1 MKLFYTTIALWLSLT
16 CVGQS
21 LYLSTTSGDIHSLDI
36 TTCDLRLVCATGL
49 GIGDLALSKEETLY
63 AIIANGELY
72 EIDTITGGSEFVYDF
87 DGQAYNSLTIDE
99 QGVFYASGSQ
109 GLLAT
114 YDTNTGI
121 GGILGNMGARAT
133 GDLTFYQG
141 DLYAA
146 VREDRILKVNI
157 ESPSESEVV
166 VDENILGDVWGIVSH
181 SDGTCSDIT
190 AYMISGGLDQ
200 NGLPINSAIYGVDF
214 ELSIFIEIC
223 QLPLLI
229 TGGASSF
236 EYLAA
241 DPLRIDSVHIV
252 DAQCL
257 QNNGLLEVYTE
268 GGEGVVSYQLN
279 NNMPQADYIFTN
291 LFDGQYLV
299 TVMDANNC
307 NDTLTVA
314 VETSGLPVQVELTS
328 QPTVCG
334 LMTGSISG
342 SYSSDNLPLMYSIDD
357 GVSFSSM
364 LQFTNLAAGNYE
376 LLVEDATGC
385 QTRTFVSVPAETA
398 AGIVSVDVIPLAC
411 TGPSGIITVQANIG
425 EVTYSLD
432 AELYQSSNVF
442 DVAVAG
448 QYTVYIQDINGCT
461 DQDTVTLSPLVIDT
475 IGTVVA
481 TNTTCGLPNG
491 QIEVEPTAGAVYS
504 ITESD
509 YSSAT
514 MWTELSAGQYTVSM
528 IDGGGCLT
536 QRTAVLEASVPV
548 EISEYQATNAECG
561 QANGTATVSLSSAVS
576 SLLEVYYNNDYL
588 GGDLTITDLPAGMAT
603 IKVVESQDGCRDSIA
618 VEIGQDECAFAVP
631 NVFSPNGD
639 GTNERLVIALHP
651 DAQVRFA
658 DFFIYDRY
666 GNLVSDI
673 SSAQISERELSWDGT
688 FGGIAAESGVY
699 TYSLTLVNPNGGVDH
714 VLGDIT
720 LLR

>member
-279 NNMPQADYIFTN
+279 NNMPQADYIFN
-291 LFDGQYLV
+291 R
-299 TVMDANNC
+299 
-307 NDTLTVA
+307 
-314 VETSGLPVQVELTS
+314 
-328 QPTVCG
+328 
-334 LMTGSISG
+334 
-342 SYSSDNLPLMYSIDD
+342 
-357 GVSFSSM
+357 
-364 LQFTNLAAGNYE
+364 
-376 LLVEDATGC
+376 GC
-385 QTRTFVSVPAETA
+385 RDF
-398 AGIVSVDVIPLAC
+398 GLAC
-411 TGPSGIITVQANIG
+411 TGRAHKSA
-425 EVTYSLD
+425 YSVRTHD
-432 AELYQSSNVF
+432 GKYQWF
-442 DVAVAG
+442 
-448 QYTVYIQDINGCT
+448 IQ
-461 DQDTVTLSPLVIDT
+461 Q
-475 IGTVVA
+475 
-481 TNTTCGLPNG
+481 
-491 QIEVEPTAGAVYS
+491 
-504 ITESD
+504 
-509 YSSAT
+509 
-514 MWTELSAGQYTVSM
+514 
-528 IDGGGCLT
+528 
-536 QRTAVLEASVPV
+536 
-548 EISEYQATNAECG
+548 
-561 QANGTATVSLSSAVS
+561 
-576 SLLEVYYNNDYL
+576 
-588 GGDLTITDLPAGMAT
+588 
-603 IKVVESQDGCRDSIA
+603 
-618 VEIGQDECAFAVP
+618 
-631 NVFSPNGD
+631 
-639 GTNERLVIALHP
+639 
-651 DAQVRFA
+651 
-658 DFFIYDRY
+658 
-666 GNLVSDI
+666 
-673 SSAQISERELSWDGT
+673 
-688 FGGIAAESGVY
+688 
-699 TYSLTLVNPNGGVDH
+699 
-714 VLGDIT
+714 
-720 LLR
+720 